1 MGLGTPNTDN
11 VLATSNVTWV
21 LEKLAPYRGI
31 PQTRVTWSIS
41 VNIGGNIPKSITN
54 KSGVKVLNKLVE
66 LRQLFNRDADIDSGS
81 RRDFVEE
88 AKTVLP
94 EQYSVEEN
102 QLIAEG
108 NDALNEFEA
117 TANRRNL
124 NVTGKVSASEAS
136 AKKSRAA

>member
-117 TANRRNL
+117 TANWRNL
-124 NVTGKVSASEAS
+124 NVTGKVSARYAR